1 MLLINEASK
10 ALPALFSR
18 EIISKRIEL
27 NFFSCFEVIKLEFI
41 MSIYRAFR
49 RKYFESEQKPSVI
62 IK

>member
-10 ALPALFSR
+10 AVPALFSH

-27 NFFSCFEVIKLEFI
+27 NFFFCFEVIKLEFI

-49 RKYFESEQKPSVI
+49 RKYFESEQKISVI

>member
-10 ALPALFSR
+10 AVPALFSR

-41 MSIYRAFR
+41 MRIYRAF
-49 RKYFESEQKPSVI
+49 
-62 IK
+62 